1 MYYTWK
7 QNDTEIISFKMVNK
21 NSIYK
26 STFSM
31 NLPILSTS
39 FIKTESM
46 IEATRAWRRKMEV
59 LLFNGYRM
67 STYNDE
73 KVLEADRV
81 MATQHC
87 ECI

>member
-1 MYYTWK
+1 MTLK
-7 QNDTEIISFKMVNK
+7 LCFKMVNK
-21 NSIYK
+21 ISIYK

-31 NLPILSTS
+31 NLPILGTS